1 MELMP
6 AWKKWGYD
14 EGKEEITKLVIR
26 KLLDKGFEPEKV
38 ADILDIT
45 IDEVYKATQK

>member
-1 MELMP
+1 MEAMS

-14 EGKEEITKLVIR
+14 KGKEEVRQLTIR

-38 ADILDIT
+38 ADLLDIS
-45 IDEVYKATQK
+45 IDEVYKATKK

>member
-6 AWKKWGYD
+6 AWKKWGHA
-14 EGKEEITKLVIR
+14 EGKEEVMKLAIR
-26 KLLDKGFEPEKV
+26 KLKGSEPEKV
-38 ADILDIT
+38 ADVLDKS